1 MDTSNILRWLEGVPF
16 FANFKPKELEDLAS
30 RQNLFFK
37 FEENQRIIE
46 EGDTDQA
53 LYIILRGSVLITKT
67 MPDKEVTLTKLNQG
81 AVFGEMSLLRL
92 GKRTSNAVADT
103 STILMGIKLDALE
116 GMDFKLQVKFKDQLL
131 KVVLKRFETVNNKY
145 TELLNR
151 SVDS

>member
-1 MDTSNILRWLEGVPF
+1 METSNVLRWLEGVPF
-16 FANFKPKELEDLAS
+16 FTNFKPKELEDLAS
-30 RQNLFFK
+30 RKNLFFK

-67 MPDKEVTLTKLNQG
+67 MPDKEVTLTTLNLG

-92 GKRTSNAVADT
+92 GKRTSNAVANVP
-103 STILMGIKLDALE
+103 TILMGIAFDALE
-116 GMDFKLQVKFKDQLL
+116 GMDFKLQAKFKDQLL

-151 SVDS
+151 SGG